1 MKIIAF
7 VVFLTFS
14 ISQAEN
20 KAKIRPNSM
29 LRVLAGI
36 QNFKNTLS
44 IQSSNSFIVGTQIG
58 SNFNKRMPLV
68 FGVECFLPPYEQVIV
83 YKNSNTEYTLYR
95 GLRYLYG
102 VWVEYEF
109 PVYRNIKLFP
119 GYRFSILS
127 HSLNGT
133 SKNINSILLH
143 SISLSLEFKKVH
155 LHTRISQRTLH
166 FALGYNFMLKL

>member
-1 MKIIAF
+1 M
-7 VVFLTFS
+7 
-14 ISQAEN
+14 
-20 KAKIRPNSM
+20 
-29 LRVLAGI
+29 G
-36 QNFKNTLS
+36 
-44 IQSSNSFIVGTQIG
+44 SS
-58 SNFNKRMPLV
+58 FNKRIPLV
-68 FGVECFLPPYEQVIV
+68 FGVECFLPPYEQEIV
-83 YKNSNTEYTLYR
+83 YKNSDTEYTLYR

-102 VWVEYEF
+102 VWMEYKF

-133 SKNINSILLH
+133 TKNINALLLH

-155 LHTRISQRTLH
+155 LHKRISQRTLH